1 MEKRFEG
8 CPGAAAFRGTPELKE
23 KTCPSCGRTIEM
35 FTGDTRVRCECGFV
49 AYGDAQ
55 SCVSWC
61 AYARECVGD
70 EMYEK
75 FMSKVR
81 L

>member
-1 MEKRFEG
+1 MEKRFDG

-23 KTCPSCGRTIEM
+23 KTCPDCGEVIEM
-35 FTGDTRVRCECGFV
+35 FTGDMQIQCECGFV
-49 AYGDAQ
+49 AYNDVQ

-70 EMYEK
+70 EMYERIAGK
-75 FMSKVR
+75 KGG
-81 L
+81 